1 MKIISMNTENN
12 NTNEPY
18 EFVLHLSQKLD
29 LRSSNKYVAIQP
41 IYLLHVEKYNKTVL
55 EQ

>member
-1 MKIISMNTENN
+1 MNTENN

-29 LRSSNKYVAIQP
+29 LRSSNEYVAIQT
-41 IYLLHVEKYNKTVL
+41 YLFITRGKI
-55 EQ
+55 Q